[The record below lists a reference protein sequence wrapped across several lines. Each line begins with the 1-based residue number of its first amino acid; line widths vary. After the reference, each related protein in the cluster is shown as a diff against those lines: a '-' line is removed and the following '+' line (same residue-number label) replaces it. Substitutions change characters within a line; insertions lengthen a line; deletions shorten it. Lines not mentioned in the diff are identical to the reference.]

1 MSATGVPAS
10 TCRKARAICST
21 LNRLVRIGLC
31 LPGSVREPSAQPAT
45 YRFLLVLG
53 GPTIREPRL
62 ALGRVAPGELVVS
75 QGPVQSTEQLQQ
87 ASLLPAGDELLQRLG
102 DRRLFCLLPA
112 HGERTVEELGVDGQ
126 IGRHVWTST
135 HQSTH
140 RWQEGGGTAP

>member
-1 MSATGVPAS
+1 ADYDFTSWNGSRP
-10 TCRKARAICST
+10 RP
-21 LNRLVRIGLC
+21 LPLV
-31 LPGSVREPSAQPAT
+31 
-45 YRFLLVLG
+45 
-53 GPTIREPRL
+53 
-62 ALGRVAPGELVVS
+62 VVS
-75 QGPVQSTEQLQQ
+75 QAPVQSTEQLQQ

-140 RWQEGGGTAP
+140 RWQEGELRRPGAVLAGPSPEAAPVQAPILDR